1 MKMYSSCNKI
11 GFFATYL
18 AMKYTADVERKTIAS
33 VKYCHEYYHGP
44 NNSIVYIKI
53 SKRVNYFV
61 KRATN

>member
-1 MKMYSSCNKI
+1 
-11 GFFATYL
+11 
-18 AMKYTADVERKTIAS
+18 MKYTADVERKTIAS

-44 NNSIVYIKI
+44 NNSIFYIKI